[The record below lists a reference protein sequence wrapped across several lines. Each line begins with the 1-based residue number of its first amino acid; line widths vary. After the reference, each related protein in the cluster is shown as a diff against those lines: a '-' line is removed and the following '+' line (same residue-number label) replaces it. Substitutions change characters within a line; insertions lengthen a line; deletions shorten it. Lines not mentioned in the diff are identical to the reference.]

1 MATSFYGLKS
11 PEECSRRGERGRG
24 HAVETLGKAKSRL
37 WDKERKNLRRSKNPL
52 LWEGSEV
59 RE

>member
-11 PEECSRRGERGRG
+11 PEECNRRRRGRG
-24 HAVETLGKAKSRL
+24 HGVETLGKAKSRL